1 MLTTQLLHPFIL
13 KALARAGH
21 SSQVLITDANF
32 PHSTKCG
39 PNSELVYL
47 NLAPGMVSAPEVL
60 KALVPYIPIEAATV
74 MAPLKSGP
82 YKMDHDPEIWSEFTR
97 ILAGTDCQG
106 ELQRIERLAFYE
118 AASASDVC
126 LTIAT
131 GEQRIYGNILLTI
144 GVVR

>member
-47 NLAPGMVSAPEVL
+47 NLAPGMVSATDVL
-60 KALVPYIPIEAATV
+60 KTLVPYIPIEAATV

-82 YKMDHDPEIWSEFTR
+82 YKMDHDPEIWTDFTR
-97 ILAGTDCQG
+97 ILVPTNCHG
-106 ELQRIERLAFYE
+106 ELQPLERQPFYA
-118 AASASDVC
+118 AASSSDVC

-131 GEQRIYGNILLTI
+131 GEQRIYSNILLTI